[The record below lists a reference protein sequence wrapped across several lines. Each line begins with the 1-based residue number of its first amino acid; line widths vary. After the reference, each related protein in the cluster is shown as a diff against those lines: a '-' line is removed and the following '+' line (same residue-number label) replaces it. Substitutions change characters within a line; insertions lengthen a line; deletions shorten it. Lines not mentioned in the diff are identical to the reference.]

1 MPITAE
7 FEYVKPK
14 DMDEALHVFSLYRE
28 KARALAGGT
37 DLVVH
42 LKEGL
47 ARPDVVV
54 DIKALPEL
62 AGLSLKGDILR
73 LGALVTFSDLI
84 ESPVIKSKFPLLL
97 EAALTVASTGVR
109 NRATLAGNICSAVPS
124 ADSAPALAVYDA
136 EVLVRSIRGER
147 RVPMAEWFTGPKK
160 TALAPDELVT
170 AVELRLPEKKHAGCY
185 MKLSRYEGEDL
196 AQGGVAAL
204 VFADNTYRVAV
215 CALGPKPV
223 RCSATEAVL
232 NGAKLGDKAL
242 AKAKEAIL
250 REVSPISDIRSS
262 KEYRLHMTQVML
274 GRALE
279 TAVARLFGKGPKYG
293 SENIA

>member
-47 ARPDVVV
+47 ARPEVVV

>member
-7 FEYVKPK
+7 FEYVRPK

-28 KARALAGGT
+28 KAKALAGGT

-47 ARPDVVV
+47 ARPEVVV
-54 DIKALPEL
+54 DIKSLEGM
-62 AGLSLKGDILR
+62 AGLSLKGDTLR

-84 ESPVIKSKFPLLL
+84 ESPLIKSKFPLLL

-109 NRATLAGNICSAVPS
+109 NRATVAGNICSAVPS

-136 EVLVRSIRGER
+136 EVLVRSLKGER
-147 RVPMAEWFTGPKK
+147 RVAIGDWFTGPKK

-170 AVELRLPEKKHAGCY
+170 AVELRVPQKKHAGCY

-204 VFADNTYRVAV
+204 AFADNTYRVAV

-223 RCSATEAVL
+223 RCPQTEAVL
-232 NGAKLGDKAL
+232 NGSKLADKVL
-242 AKAKEAIL
+242 AKAKETIL

-262 KEYRLHMTQVML
+262 KEYRLHMAQVML

-279 TAVARLFGKGPKYG
+279 IAVARLFGKGPRYG

>member
-62 AGLSLKGDILR
+62 AGLSLKGDTLR